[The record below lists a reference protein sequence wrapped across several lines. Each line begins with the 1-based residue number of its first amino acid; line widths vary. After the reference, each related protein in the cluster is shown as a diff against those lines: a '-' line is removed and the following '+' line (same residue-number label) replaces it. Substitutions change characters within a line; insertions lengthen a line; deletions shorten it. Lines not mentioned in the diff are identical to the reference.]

1 MLRKVP
7 HRRWRGTGLKYT
19 PKHTTREVRRGGQGG
34 EEAPLTQFAVAG
46 RRDTCIN
53 TFSWVTSV
61 PSTPSLI
68 LFRFISTHIFW
79 ISVCSSHP
87 PSSDCSLMLLKKILC
102 SRFLFILAQEKIPL
116 QWHSVLREVCCTNT
130 ASSKYMPAWPR
141 FTCCIQRYV
150 MWWHW
155 VLSACVI
162 QDKRRRRWNL
172 SVSDIN

>member
-102 SRFLFILAQEKIPL
+102 SRFLFILAQEKNPSAVT
-116 QWHSVLREVCCTNT
+116 QCAAGSVLHQHSIIKVH
-130 ASSKYMPAWPR
+130 ASLTSFHLLY
-141 FTCCIQRYV
+141 TTLCNV
-150 MWWHW
+150 MT
-155 VLSACVI
+155 LSAI
-162 QDKRRRRWNL
+162 SLRYTR
-172 SVSDIN
+172 